1 MYLLNTEEVPADG
14 GQVVEVLDNSE
25 LINFN
30 PVIASNSEA
39 EAKITNLLFH
49 PLYTIEYPNF
59 IQDNSQPKI
68 TPILLKKEPKWLESE
83 DPNNKF
89 KTLQFELK
97 DNLKWSNDKPITM
110 EDIAYSF
117 ERVREGRGNQQFK
130 TAFKEVSFN
139 ITSPTSFTLT
149 SSISN
154 PQLLYSANF
163 SPISKTYFD
172 SQITDRL
179 ITDERSFKPLV
190 TSGYYTFTDDEVIN
204 PNSNNSQKVAN
215 PVRDSQNNT
224 ITSVILTKNPIQNH
238 SIEPKIE
245 KYIFNRVDSL
255 FTTNTISN
263 SLEKEAKEGD
273 VDLYSRFLGTNL
285 TTPPKIV
292 SEKISLNQKIIPTN
306 TYYNLY
312 LNMQVGNYFI
322 NQSLR
327 KYVICSFLNYQ
338 PSPAYQGML
347 TSIPKNKRIIPIQLD
362 TEFEPDCPAEDN
374 ILDKDV
380 YQITTDEQSQTKKVL
395 LRGSEIKLS
404 LLGIPESE
412 PLLTDIQQFFLSIG
426 LPTDVIKDPEG
437 IENALRD
444 KSYLVAFLPIS
455 YVSQD
460 PYPIFGA
467 NGENLSNIRAN
478 NRVSQDIED
487 NLLKYSLSELQDKE
501 AQAKIIQFFQSEY
514 VAINLFQANYEYNY
528 SNRVRSLGQN
538 LPLLYTFPIDTYSNI
553 NIWFT
558 ESKREFK

>member
-1 MYLLNTEEVPADG
+1 
-14 GQVVEVLDNSE
+14 
-25 LINFN
+25 
-30 PVIASNSEA
+30 
-39 EAKITNLLFH
+39 
-49 PLYTIEYPNF
+49 
-59 IQDNSQPKI
+59 
-68 TPILLKKEPKWLESE
+68 
-83 DPNNKF
+83 
-89 KTLQFELK
+89 
-97 DNLKWSNDKPITM
+97 
-110 EDIAYSF
+110 
-117 ERVREGRGNQQFK
+117 
-130 TAFKEVSFN
+130 
-139 ITSPTSFTLT
+139 
-149 SSISN
+149 
-154 PQLLYSANF
+154 
-163 SPISKTYFD
+163 
-172 SQITDRL
+172 
-179 ITDERSFKPLV
+179 
-190 TSGYYTFTDDEVIN
+190 
-204 PNSNNSQKVAN
+204 
-215 PVRDSQNNT
+215 
-224 ITSVILTKNPIQNH
+224 
-238 SIEPKIE
+238 
-245 KYIFNRVDSL
+245 
-255 FTTNTISN
+255 
-263 SLEKEAKEGD
+263 
-273 VDLYSRFLGTNL
+273 
-285 TTPPKIV
+285 
-292 SEKISLNQKIIPTN
+292 
-306 TYYNLY
+306 
-312 LNMQVGNYFI
+312 MQVGNYFI

-455 YVSQD
+455 YISQD

-528 SNRVRSLGQN
+528 SSRVRSLGQN
-538 LPLLYTFPIDTYSNI
+538 LPLLYTFPIDTYTNI
-553 NIWFT
+553 NTWFT